1 MGSFKW
7 HDAAV
12 CGVWQHHFVKS
23 FDFLPYIWNLSFIV
37 LQPNENCKLFCWLIY
52 FRPTIAAVTR
62 FRLKLTS
69 HTCRKRQS
77 DIEADTQYNITK
89 DTMLKLRLLP
99 LQQPFPF
106 PCADLNNLGE
116 KNSWRF
122 IYAISHR
129 WQHEFSIRTFTK
141 KKKERMKFNKTNQTI
156 CLCKYI
162 SIIRMRHVC
171 MRFFVSIILSFFR

>member
-129 WQHEFSIRTFTK
+129 WQHEFSIRTFTDK
-141 KKKERMKFNKTNQTI
+141 KREWSSTKRTKPF
-156 CLCKYI
+156 
-162 SIIRMRHVC
+162 VC
-171 MRFFVSIILSFFR
+171 VSI